1 MNQPNMRK
9 YGVAT
14 RQRGMTTAGLII
26 MITFVGLFVYAGLRL
41 TPAYLENYKVKN
53 TIAAIEEEFSGT
65 NSARREII
73 QAIEERWNIESI
85 NVISWKDVKVV
96 KAANGW
102 DVQANYVNT
111 VPFIA
116 NIDFA
121 LTFRNEVLVVK

>member
-73 QAIEERWNIESI
+73 QAIEKRWNIEII

>member
-65 NSARREII
+65 NAARREII
-73 QAIEERWNIESI
+73 QAIEKRWNIESI

>member
-1 MNQPNMRK
+1 MNHSNTRK
-9 YGVAT
+9 YGVAAQ
-14 RQRGMTTAGLII
+14 QRGMTTAGLII

-65 NSARREII
+65 NAARREII
-73 QAIEERWNIESI
+73 QAIEKRWNIESI